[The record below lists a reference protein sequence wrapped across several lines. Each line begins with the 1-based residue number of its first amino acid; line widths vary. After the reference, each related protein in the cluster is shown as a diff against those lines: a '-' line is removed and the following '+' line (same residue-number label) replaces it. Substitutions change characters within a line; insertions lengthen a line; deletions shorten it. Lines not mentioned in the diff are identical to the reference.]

1 MADSNSKE
9 KGQGLALVAL
19 VFALP
24 EEARGVLK
32 AGNWQRVPS
41 SASLA
46 VYCGGISGAND
57 VLIVS
62 GMGRANAEAATR
74 ELLAEYHPD
83 AVISLGFAG
92 GLTAGGRAGDL
103 IVAETLMPIEGTTPT
118 GKPIVSA
125 STLVQTSR
133 HALEGKDIPSR
144 FGLCLTTSHIAANP
158 EDKALLGQAI
168 GALAV
173 EMESYW
179 IGQVCRESNV
189 PFLAVRAIID
199 TVDHQ
204 LPKYV
209 VQYAHKVGGQSR
221 WRQASP
227 VLLRPWWIPGL
238 MRLGAASA
246 TAQKSL
252 TAFSAAFI
260 ESYAQEPIGH
270 VVVGSE

>member
-1 MADSNSKE
+1 MADSNRKE
-9 KGQGLALVAL
+9 KGPGHALALI
-19 VFALP
+19 FALP

-46 VYCGGISGAND
+46 MYCGGISGAND
-57 VLIVS
+57 VFIVS
-62 GMGRANAEAATR
+62 GMGRANAEVATR

-92 GLTAGGRAGDL
+92 GLTAGGGAGDL
-103 IVAETLMPIEGTTPT
+103 VVAETLMPIEGTTLT

-221 WRQASP
+221 WRQALP
-227 VLLRPWWIPGL
+227 VLLRPWWLPGL
-238 MRLGAASA
+238 VRLGAASA

-260 ESYAQEPIGH
+260 ESYAQELIGH
-270 VVVGSE
+270 VVVESE